1 MSRARPLALVVALL
15 AGCGDEIVGYLEVS
29 GSGGGEGT
37 SGVEGGTS
45 SSSGGD
51 TIGLVP
57 PTCIDDDFEDG
68 VIDPNLW
75 YTWQEA
81 DATFQEVAG
90 MLKLDPPTFGL
101 NDTGVVGSDMQRF
114 PFTNGR
120 ARMRVPLPP
129 AVAQPE
135 IIFLQIID
143 GVNDILSIDLAEGAV
158 HISGSL
164 PTGQIFFETYPT
176 DPYPQFIAV
185 RAEGD
190 LFHFETSEDG
200 IDYTILATHD
210 RFAPFADARA
220 LIMAQTYGDNA
231 MRTVIGVDD
240 YEVCVQ

>member
-1 MSRARPLALVVALL
+1 MLALVVAL

-37 SGVEGGTS
+37 SGVLDGTS

-51 TIGLVP
+51 TIGLIP

-68 VIDPNLW
+68 VVDPNLW

-81 DATFQEVAG
+81 DATFQEIG
-90 MLKLDPPTFGL
+90 GLLKFDPPTFGL

-120 ARMRVPLPP
+120 ARMRVALPP
-129 AVAQPE
+129 AVTQPE
-135 IIFLQIID
+135 VIFLQLLD
-143 GVNDILSIDLAEGAV
+143 GGTSILSIDLAEGAV

-164 PTGQIFFETYPT
+164 SPMEQLFFETFPV
-176 DPYPQFIAV
+176 DPYPQFIAI
-185 RAEGD
+185 RAED
-190 LFHFETSEDG
+190 ELFHFETSDDG
-200 IDYTILATHD
+200 ITYTTLATHD
-210 RFAPFADARA
+210 RFAPFLDARA

-231 MRTVIGVDD
+231 MRTIIGVDD
-240 YEVCVQ
+240 YQVCVQ